1 MPGSVKVSARPR
13 DGHRV
18 GSPSSSSSRSGRE
31 RARTRV
37 VRPVHVVPGLVRAL
51 RLLKVPHRRPVHR
64 LGASLGGSGWTVSLR
79 ASRGADLST
88 EPASGGVGDGGLREV
103 GVGVGV
109 GRGVRHVRRV
119 LLAPFRYRRH
129 HRARRSPRGAAR
141 GNSRK
146 LHEGETCLT
155 DRSPTVLFNILADL
169 LAGPVEDAEGHIGGS
184 RGAEPDG
191 WNVVRVQQEGYP
203 HPRCARGAARVGR
216 RPPERPPVCSHICA
230 PRSNLSSPS

>member
-1 MPGSVKVSARPR
+1 MPGVVKVSAHPR
-13 DGHRV
+13 GGHRV
-18 GSPSSSSSRSGRE
+18 GSPSSSSSRSGPGRE
-31 RARTRV
+31 RVRTRV
-37 VRPVHVVPGLVRAL
+37 VRPVDVVPGLVRAL

-64 LGASLGGSGWTVSLR
+64 LGGSLGYRSGWTVSLR
-79 ASRGADLST
+79 ASRRADLPT
-88 EPASGGVGDGGLREV
+88 EPASGGVGDGALREV

-129 HRARRSPRGAAR
+129 HGARRSPRGAAR

-146 LHEGETCLT
+146 LQECEPKLPN
-155 DRSPTVLFNILADL
+155 RSPTTNGFVKHPGGL
-169 LAGPVEDAEGHIGGS
+169 LAGRVEGAEGHFGGS

-203 HPRCARGAARVGR
+203 HPRCARGAARVGTC
-216 RPPERPPVCSHICA
+216 PPERPPVCSNICA
-230 PRSNLSSPS
+230 PR